1 MCRER
6 AAGYYTELAWALGE
20 MIVEIPYLLIQASLY
35 SVITYFM
42 IWFEINAGASAT
54 LYHPFA
60 AHHAVLREAC
70 ALGKV
75 IQGGCVNPS
84 KTYFNHSF
92 AERSRHCAYCAALC
106 CTYDSIRKYRWL
118 PLFLASHRT
127 CQ

>member
-1 MCRER
+1 MLGRSCKDAQQARKLYRMCRER

-70 ALGKV
+70 A
-75 IQGGCVNPS
+75 QS
-84 KTYFNHSF
+84 
-92 AERSRHCAYCAALC
+92 
-106 CTYDSIRKYRWL
+106 
-118 PLFLASHRT
+118 
-127 CQ
+127 